1 MKSYP
6 SEDLT
11 VTLFVGATGI
21 TSSSHVHVRHETVI
35 TSH

>member
-21 TSSSHVHVRHETVI
+21 TLCSHVRIRHETVI